1 MLPSFIYT
9 SYHPK
14 GTREKHN
21 PFLVV
26 LWNIL
31 DPSEE
36 PVQRMSGMF
45 VERRVE
51 FFSVTHWYLG

>member
-1 MLPSFIYT
+1 MLPSFICT

-21 PFLVV
+21 SFLVV

-36 PVQRMSGMF
+36 PVQGMSGTF
-45 VERRVE
+45 VESRVE
-51 FFSVTHWYLG
+51 FFL